1 MQLVGLKSVH
11 AGAPLPKGV
20 TDEGAA
26 ALMAQYVEIKK
37 PYKGG
42 VTFTFSNPSSNKF
55 YREGEAMPFASIVDP
70 TTGESTIEWNVA
82 DFDEETTKFYFGTTE
97 PDRGEVYEGEKG
109 FVFESKTDKSIA
121 FARLRYSAILSG
133 GISDSDPM
141 QISVKAE
148 VLTPAEGGRAWWPI
162 DTPTFAK

>member
-26 ALMAQYVEIKK
+26 NLMAQYVEIKK

-42 VTFTFSNPSSNKF
+42 VSFNFSNPSSNKF
-55 YREGEAMPFASIVDP
+55 YREGDAMPFASIVDP
-70 TTGESTIEWNVA
+70 TTGESTIEWSVA
-82 DFDEETTKFYFGTTE
+82 DFDEETAKFYFGTTE

-109 FVFESKTDKSIA
+109 FVFESKTEKSIA

-133 GISDSDPM
+133 GISDSDPV

-148 VLTPAEGGRAWWPI
+148 VLNPAEGGRAWWPI